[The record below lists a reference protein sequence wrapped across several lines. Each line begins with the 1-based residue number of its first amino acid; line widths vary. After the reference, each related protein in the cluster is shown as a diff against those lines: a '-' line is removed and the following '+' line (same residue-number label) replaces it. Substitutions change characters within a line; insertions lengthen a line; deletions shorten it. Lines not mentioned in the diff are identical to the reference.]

1 MQVVTIVRVKGM
13 ITKQNKKCL
22 DVETFSPKYYYKKY
36 MDTSEENWH
45 VDTGAQ
51 RVQLQT
57 L

>member
-45 VDTGAQ
+45 VDTGA
-51 RVQLQT
+51 
-57 L
+57 